1 MIQLKDFMLIKPC
14 SVSSDQTIYA
24 ARAIL
29 RKSQFEVIP
38 VVNSNGTYGGLLQ
51 KKDILNQKI
60 SDTDSV
66 LNLLDTSQ
74 VTVKQDSQLNILKE
88 VNFVNEFPL
97 PVLDKLGCLV
107 GLLPRPKFLYNV
119 HRDIINGLQ
128 SVFKDSYEDFA
139 LHGIIVVD
147 DEGQV
152 VVFNKVAEEILGL
165 RGNDVYGI
173 HINKIIYDSRLS
185 EVAKK
190 GHPHKRDKI
199 ITEKGITLFTYRF
212 PLFNRDILVGAIGIF
227 KDITEQEKLK
237 ENIRKLRKINKSLV
251 EVLESIDDGIIVV
264 DREGIVVRVNN
275 SFERITGLTAQRC
288 LWCNIREFSEVP
300 SVFVEEV
307 LEKHRSVSFIN
318 VLNDKE
324 YLVACNFI
332 YDADGNV
339 AYIVSSLKDIDQVN
353 ELVNDLQVTQEM
365 AARYYSEIENLS
377 NQLNSEDMIANSN
390 AMKRTVN
397 LALKVAKVDSSIL
410 IMGETGVGKEVLAR
424 AIHKC
429 SPRMDKSFIKL
440 NCGAIPPEL
449 LESELFGY
457 EAGAFT
463 GAKREGKP
471 GLIELADGGT
481 LFLDEIGD
489 LPINIQVKFLRVLQE
504 REIQKVGGITVKKVD
519 FRLIAATNKPLEDMV
534 KQKTFREDL
543 FYRLNVVPVM
553 VPPLRNRKEDIVPLI
568 IFFLNKFNK
577 KYDMNKKIAPEVIQ
591 SFLKYDWPGNVREL
605 ENTIER
611 LIVTSDKKIINFNN
625 LQENTKISK
634 DSGKNTMYLK
644 DVLEQTEKQLLIQ
657 AFQQCRTTRE
667 MADVLGISQSA
678 VVKKMQKYE
687 IKSSNIEF
695 VNETGKMATEGIV

>member
-1 MIQLKDFMLIKPC
+1 MIQLKDVMLIKPC
-14 SVSSDQTIYA
+14 FLSSDQTIYT
-24 ARAIL
+24 ARSIL

-38 VVNSNGTYGGLLQ
+38 VVNSDGTYAGLLKTNDVQ
-51 KKDILNQKI
+51 NEKV

-66 LNLLDTSQ
+66 LNYLDTSP
-74 VTVKQDSQLNILKE
+74 VTVKQDSPLTILKE
-88 VNFVNEFPL
+88 LNTVDGMPL

-107 GLLPRPKFLYNV
+107 GLLPRPKFLLNV
-119 HRDIINGLQ
+119 HRDIIKGLQ
-128 SVFKDSYEDFA
+128 SVFNDDHEDFSV
-139 LHGIIVVD
+139 HGIIVVD

-165 RGNDVYGI
+165 KGNDVYGI

-190 GHPHKRDKI
+190 GHPHKKDTI
-199 ITEKGITLFTYRF
+199 VTEKGITLFTNRF
-212 PLFNRDILVGAIGIF
+212 PLFNRDILAGAIGIF
-227 KDITEQEKLK
+227 KDITEHEKLK
-237 ENIRKLRKINKSLV
+237 ENIRKLRNINRSLV

-264 DREGIVVRVNN
+264 DSEGTVVRVN
-275 SFERITGLTAQRC
+275 SAFEKITGLTAQRC
-288 LWCNIREFSEVP
+288 LWFNIRNFNEVP
-300 SVFVEEV
+300 SFFINEV
-307 LEKHRSVSFIN
+307 LGKHRSASFIHA
-318 VLNDKE
+318 VNDRE

-339 AYIVSSLKDIDQVN
+339 TYIVSLLKDIDQVN
-353 ELVNDLQVTQEM
+353 ELVNDLQVTQEI
-365 AARYYSEIENLS
+365 ASRYYSEIENLP
-377 NQLNSEDMIANSN
+377 NHLNSEDMIANSN
-390 AMKRTVN
+390 AMKRIVN

-429 SPRMDKSFIKL
+429 SLRMAKSFIKL

-489 LPINIQVKFLRVLQE
+489 LPMNIQVKFLRVLQE
-504 REIQKVGGITVKKVD
+504 REIQKVGGVAVKKVD

-534 KQKTFREDL
+534 KQNTFREDL
-543 FYRLNVVPVM
+543 FYRLNVVPVV

-577 KYDMNKKIAPEVIQ
+577 KYGMNKKIAPEVIQ

-611 LIVTSDKKIINFNN
+611 LIVTSDKKIITFYN

-687 IKSSNIEF
+687 IKSMNTEF
-695 VNETGKMATEGIV
+695 VNEARNVGN